1 MSILEELHTLLSALG
16 FPVETGHFTDTA
28 PERYFV
34 TVPLSD
40 RFALHADN
48 RPGANIEE
56 ARISLFSRGSYSAMK
71 QRTVKAL
78 LEADFTVT
86 DRRYLGFDSETGYHH
101 YVIDAAKYYEW
112 EV

>member
-40 RFALHADN
+40 CFTLHADN

-56 ARISLFSRGSYSAMK
+56 ARISLFSKGSYSAMK

-101 YVIDAAKYYEW
+101 YVIDATKYYEW

>member
-40 RFALHADN
+40 RFTLHADN

-56 ARISLFSRGSYSAMK
+56 ARISLFSKGSYSAMK

-78 LEADFTVT
+78 LEAEDVT
-86 DRRYLGFDSETGYHH
+86 FFHNLALAAQQAMEA
-101 YVIDAAKYYEW
+101 DAAKAMC
-112 EV
+112 VFANT

>member
-34 TVPLSD
+34 TIPLSD
-40 RFALHADN
+40 RFTLHADN

-56 ARISLFSRGSYSAMK
+56 ARISLFSKGSYHDTEAK
-71 QRTVKAL
+71 NDTVSGDGFPL
-78 LEADFTVT
+78 LYPGENTVS
-86 DRRYLGFDSETGYHH
+86 FDGKITG
-101 YVIDAAKYYEW
+101 VEIIPRWAT
-112 EV
+112 V